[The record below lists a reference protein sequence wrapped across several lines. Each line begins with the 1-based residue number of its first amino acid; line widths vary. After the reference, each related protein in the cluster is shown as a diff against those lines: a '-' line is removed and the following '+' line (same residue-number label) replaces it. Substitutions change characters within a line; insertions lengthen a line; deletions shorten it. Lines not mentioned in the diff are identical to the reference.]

1 MRLLAL
7 TLLSLA
13 SLLSFA
19 QAETF
24 AEFMTTHSLTGSDA
38 TPTADPDNDRV
49 PNLLEFALDGMDPT
63 VSDSAHASMPQMVF
77 MRRIGTEL
85 GQWEYAGSTPPT
97 DGVDGIFHSALLYR
111 PRPGVVGIRFI
122 PKLADTSTLLRWFDG
137 CSALRS
143 EALPSGE
150 ILSVSITQGQR
161 YKRFFMRLEVLEDE
175 GLVDPL
181 AGFTVNGQAGLALIP
196 SEPVSVPR
204 VISGG
209 TTTTATTQDMTVTR
223 TSGATTVTDW
233 RWTYTASPF
242 NLESATVTRSADP
255 ANLTPASDPFLW
267 TWVANGSTQLTLST
281 PTSTYRRIVTNAT
294 ATGQTV
300 DVWASNV
307 SGTFRA
313 AADSSIDARITGTS
327 ASTSAPLWSARTP
340 GTPLYV
346 RSSACWASTVDLTP
360 HSAYNSIT
368 PAYQPGLGGCTLIS
382 PRHVIGAAHTG
393 QPQAGATYHFVKSDG
408 TVCIRTCTASARV
421 GTTDILIGILAS
433 DVDSGIS
440 FARVLPD
447 TWAAKLP
454 TLSTRRVACARITRQ
469 QKLSVHELLSLT
481 SETATF
487 TLPSGTRS
495 SFGIEAESGDS
506 GTPLF
511 FIADNQMILIGA
523 LFSKTSAPSII
534 GQRATINA
542 AMTTLGGSYQLTDA
556 DLTSFTSF

>member
-1 MRLLAL
+1 MLRLLLILLAL
-7 TLLSLA
+7 SSPLS
-13 SLLSFA
+13 
-19 QAETF
+19 AETF

-38 TPTADPDNDRV
+38 EPTADPDHDGV
-49 PNLLEFALDGMDPT
+49 SNLIEFALDGMIPT
-63 VSDSAHASMPQMVF
+63 APDVNHASMPQMVF

-85 GQWEYAGSTPPT
+85 GQWEYAGTVPPT
-97 DGVDGIFHSALLYR
+97 DGIDGIFHTALLYR
-111 PRPGVVGIRFI
+111 PRPGIVGIRFI
-122 PKLADTSTLLRWFDG
+122 PKISDTSTLKRFFDG

-181 AGFTVNGQAGLALIP
+181 AGFTVNGQAGLSLIP
-196 SEPVSVPR
+196 GEPVAVPR

-209 TTTTATTQDMTVTR
+209 TTTTATTQDMTVSR

-242 NLESATVTRSADP
+242 NLDSVTVTRSADP
-255 ANLTPASDPFLW
+255 ASLTPATDPFLW
-267 TWVANGSTQLTLST
+267 TWVANGVTQLTLST
-281 PTSTYRRIVTNAT
+281 PTSTYRRSVTNAT
-294 ATGQTV
+294 ATGQSV
-300 DVWASNV
+300 DVWSANV

-313 AADSSIDARITGTS
+313 ASETSIDSRLSGTT
-327 ASTSAPLWSARTP
+327 ASTAAPLWSTRTP
-340 GTPLYV
+340 ATPLYV
-346 RSSACWASTVDLTP
+346 RSSSNWAATVDLTP
-360 HSAYNSIT
+360 HSAFNSIT
-368 PAYQPGLGGCTLIS
+368 PAYQPGVGGCTLIT

-393 QPQAGATYHFVKSDG
+393 QPQAGATYHFVKADG
-408 TVCIRTCTASARV
+408 SVCIRTCTASARI
-421 GTTDILIGILAS
+421 GTTDILVGILAS
-433 DVDSGIS
+433 DVDSGIA

-454 TLSTRRVACARITRQ
+454 TLNTRRVACARINRQ
-469 QKLSVHELLSLT
+469 QKISVHELLSLT

-511 FIADNQMILIGA
+511 FIIDSKMVLIGT
-523 LFSKTSAPSII
+523 LYSKSSAPSII
-534 GQRATINA
+534 GQRAAINA
-542 AMTTLGGSYQLTDA
+542 ALMTLGGSYQLTDA
-556 DLTSFTSF
+556 DLSAFTTF